1 MTDHYSGKLS
11 FIESKRIRL
20 IAATARLVADD
31 LSGHEALGTSLSVQV
46 PENWPPELYDRNA
59 MDFAAS
65 QLGDPAE
72 RGWSFWYLVDKS
84 SQPEELLGICGFKG
98 RPDGKGSVEIGY
110 SVLSQYRNKG
120 LATEAASRLVDWAF
134 GHPHV
139 TEVAA
144 ETLPH
149 LRQSIR
155 VLEKNGFSFT
165 GQGSEQGVI
174 RYAMHRS
181 RLD

>member
-1 MTDHYSGKLS
+1 MSEHYSGKLS

-20 IAATARLVADD
+20 IAATADLVSDD
-31 LSGHEALGTSLSVQV
+31 LSGHESLSASLRVNV

-59 MDFAAS
+59 MGFAAR
-65 QLGDPAE
+65 QLSDPAE
-72 RGWSFWYLVDKS
+72 RGWSFWYLVNKN

-98 RPDGKGSVEIGY
+98 RPDGEGSVEIGY

-134 GHPHV
+134 GHAHV
-139 TEVAA
+139 TEIAA

-149 LRQSIR
+149 LKQSIR

-174 RYAMHRS
+174 RYAMYRS
-181 RLD
+181 KLN

>member
-20 IAATARLVADD
+20 IAATAGLVADD
-31 LSGHEALGTSLSVQV
+31 LSGHEALGASLSVQV

-110 SVLSQYRNKG
+110 SVLSQNGTKG
-120 LATEAASRLVDWAF
+120 LSKIMKSIVRYTNDPAKCIPPTLTE
-134 GHPHV
+134 
-139 TEVAA
+139 T
-144 ETLPH
+144 
-149 LRQSIR
+149 IR
-155 VLEKNGFSFT
+155 EKLFLLG
-165 GQGSEQGVI
+165 I
-174 RYAMHRS
+174 
-181 RLD
+181 